1 MSNHIRHLAVLTVIA
16 AGVLPATGAQAQYH
30 DHGGHYMQ
38 PTPLYPYEVQDGS
51 RYVVQVAPD
60 TYAVRCPAAPRTYP
74 YVHCLDGC
82 GGRWEYSTVKRR
94 VINIREQA
102 TVGERYAKKRVVQV
116 DAEVT
121 ILGPDSMTIR
131 LFRKGQGSKT
141 NRRAQ

>member
-1 MSNHIRHLAVLTVIA
+1 
-16 AGVLPATGAQAQYH
+16 
-30 DHGGHYMQ
+30 
-38 PTPLYPYEVQDGS
+38 
-51 RYVVQVAPD
+51 
-60 TYAVRCPAAPRTYP
+60 
-74 YVHCLDGC
+74 VHCLDGC
-82 GGRWEYSTVKRR
+82 GGRWERSTVKRR
-94 VINIREQA
+94 ISNTREPA